1 MSLGQHPT
9 PRVVELP
16 SQRPARSVPARGLVS
31 SRPTL
36 SSRPALSARPARALG
51 RPSPGEALQ
60 AWVTRLVDSGG
71 LRAVVLADHDGLVVA
86 GATSD
91 PRVDLEVLAA
101 VQGGRDVQVLPLR
114 LGEVRLSLVVQGTRR
129 LSPEPVRAA
138 LARLLDL
145 A

>member
-1 MSLGQHPT
+1 MSLVHHPT
-9 PRVVELP
+9 SRVVEVP
-16 SQRPARSVPARGLVS
+16 SQRPARSVPARGLAS

-51 RPSPGEALQ
+51 RPSPAEALQ
-60 AWVTRLVDSGG
+60 AWVNRLVDSGG

-91 PRVDLEVLAA
+91 PRIDLEVLAA
-101 VQGGRDVQVLPLR
+101 VQSGRDVQVLRLC
-114 LGEVRLSLVVQGTRR
+114 LGELRLSLVVQGTRR

-138 LARLLDL
+138 LTRLL